1 MHVNKDVP
9 ELRKN
14 QLPRKG
20 RLARILKF
28 TFLLYCVAVQLYFSS
43 RLLASLSPPAP
54 PPDRR
59 TTTGEP
65 AALDALSPHKH
76 ALLRGSNAEKLRLDK
91 IAQYYKVG
99 KPTVLDAMK
108 RMYDGKPLDPKYVHH
123 ILKEGKKLLS
133 GLDTIYDMPIPP
145 IKEKHGVHSS
155 QNTMGVGDDD
165 GKSVVTV
172 ST

>member
-14 QLPRKG
+14 QRPRRV

-28 TFLLYCVAVQLYFSS
+28 TFLLFCVANVQLYFSS
-43 RLLASLSPPAP
+43 RLLASLPPAEA

-59 TTTGEP
+59 TWKC
-65 AALDALSPHKH
+65 ALNALSPHNH
-76 ALLRGSNAEKLRLDK
+76 ALLRGSHKLRLDK

-108 RMYDGKPLDPKYVHH
+108 
-123 ILKEGKKLLS
+123 
-133 GLDTIYDMPIPP
+133 
-145 IKEKHGVHSS
+145 
-155 QNTMGVGDDD
+155 
-165 GKSVVTV
+165 
-172 ST
+172 